1 MKTMTMT
8 ESIEQTIE
16 LLRESA
22 QRTGSHLVAV
32 IGTSDAEEMAKR
44 LQVAA
49 VSMRGLYAFEGE
61 AIDQVNELLATIA
74 ARAVLAGEPA
84 SHQRLQMEICAE
96 LLSTVIRCRRS
107 AGLFDRMD
115 ERSLDELRAAL
126 QVWQDDDDPET
137 PQGRL
142 VQ

>member
-1 MKTMTMT
+1 MKSMT

-16 LLRESA
+16 LLREAA

-32 IGTSDAEEMAKR
+32 MGTSEPEEMAKR

-49 VSMRGLYAFEGE
+49 VSMRGLFAYEG
-61 AIDQVNELLATIA
+61 AAVDQVNELLATIA

-96 LLSTVIRCRRS
+96 LLSTLIQCRGS
-107 AGLFDRMD
+107 AGLFTRMD
-115 ERSLDELRAAL
+115 AGSLDALRAAL
-126 QVWQDDDDPET
+126 QDWQDDDDPDA
-137 PQGRL
+137 PRGRL